1 MNDISFAK
9 TTTTPAISAQV
20 TDGFLEIAGESYP
33 ENSVEFFQPIFQWLR
48 DFMATQ
54 KRFLT
59 VHFRMPYFN
68 TSSSKCLLDILDML
82 QSYHYTSGGAVE
94 VTWWYDE
101 HDEDMLESG
110 KELCDGL
117 DLKFIFAPYS
127 D

>member
-1 MNDISFAK
+1 MNDISLTK
-9 TTTTPAISAQV
+9 TTTTPAITARV
-20 TDGFLEIAGESYP
+20 ADGFVEIAGDSYP
-33 ENSVEFFQPIFQWLR
+33 ENSVDFFQPIFQWFR

-54 KRFLT
+54 KRHLT

-101 HDEDMLESG
+101 NDDDMLESG
-110 KELCDGL
+110 KELGDGL
-117 DLKFIFAPYS
+117 DLKFFFMPYA